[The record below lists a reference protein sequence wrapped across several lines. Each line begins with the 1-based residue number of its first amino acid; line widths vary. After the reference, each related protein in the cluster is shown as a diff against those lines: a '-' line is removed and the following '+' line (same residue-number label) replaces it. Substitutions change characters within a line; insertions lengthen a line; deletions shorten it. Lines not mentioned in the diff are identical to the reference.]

1 MSLVKY
7 FTKSFTSV
15 LQKTNK
21 LINFVKTLFSI
32 IYKEIKRKNEKQ
44 KSFTIEK
51 TQFKKLGKT
60 GKM

>member
-1 MSLVKY
+1 MLLLV
-7 FTKSFTSV
+7 S
-15 LQKTNK
+15 K